1 MDAMAYEG
9 VTSLEAA
16 DRLGT
21 TPEAVYDLL
30 FAGKIDG
37 GPDVEGQVRFPDEEV
52 DRIAGLELALPDPT
66 ERRAPPPLRADGFE
80 GLTSVDAAERFGISA
95 DDLYR
100 LLFAGEIEGGPD
112 VHGQVRFSEADVA
125 RLAAEKL
132 TAS

>member
-1 MDAMAYEG
+1 MGAMAYEG

-16 DRLGT
+16 ERLGT

-37 GPDVEGQVRFPDEEV
+37 GPDADGQVRFPEAEV
-52 DRIAGLELALPDPT
+52 ERIAGLHLDLPEHAEHGAPGPV
-66 ERRAPPPLRADGFE
+66 RANGYE
-80 GLTSVDAAERFGISA
+80 GLTSVEAAERFGLPA

-112 VHGQVRFSEADVA
+112 VYGQLRFSEADVE

-132 TAS
+132 AAS